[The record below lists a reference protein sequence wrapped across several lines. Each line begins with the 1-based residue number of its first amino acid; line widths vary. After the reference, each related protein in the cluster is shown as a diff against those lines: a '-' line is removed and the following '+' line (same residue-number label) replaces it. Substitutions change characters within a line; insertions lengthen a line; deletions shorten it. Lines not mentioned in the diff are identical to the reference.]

1 MFSGIMNLPPLPTK
15 FNNIL
20 LQAAR
25 EICEERTAEAVY
37 VAVEENDGGRDIAV
51 AVDGSWQKR
60 GFSSKNGVV
69 TVTSVDT
76 GKVIDV
82 DILSKHCIC
91 PNKIKH
97 LQNCKRNFDGYSVN
111 NRLVYALR
119 CIGKG
124 AESAVMFCGIMNLPP
139 PPTKFT
145 KFNNN
150 LLQAARETCEE
161 SMAEAVHE
169 AVEEN
174 EGGRDIAVAVDGSWQ
189 KRGFSSKNGV
199 VTVTSVDTGKV
210 IDVEILSKHCI
221 CPNKTKHLQNCK
233 RNFVGYSGKMELYN
247 GERETWRRKCLEDK
261 YGLRNLLDGWEIE
274 WEKRAAQFLTLHR

>member
-1 MFSGIMNLPPLPTK
+1 M
-15 FNNIL
+15 
-20 LQAAR
+20 
-25 EICEERTAEAVY
+25 
-37 VAVEENDGGRDIAV
+37 
-51 AVDGSWQKR
+51 
-60 GFSSKNGVV
+60 
-69 TVTSVDT
+69 
-76 GKVIDV
+76 
-82 DILSKHCIC
+82 
-91 PNKIKH
+91 
-97 LQNCKRNFDGYSVN
+97 
-111 NRLVYALR
+111 R

-233 RNFVGYSGKMELYN
+233 RNFVGYSGKMEVTEFSILDWKAGMEIN
-247 GERETWRRKCLEDK
+247 NFCPLPLRVVFAHGRKTVSGRSTKFPEEDFNEANTYCK
-261 YGLRNLLDGWEIE
+261 
-274 WEKRAAQFLTLHR
+274 Q

>member
-1 MFSGIMNLPPLPTK
+1 M
-15 FNNIL
+15 
-20 LQAAR
+20 
-25 EICEERTAEAVY
+25 
-37 VAVEENDGGRDIAV
+37 
-51 AVDGSWQKR
+51 
-60 GFSSKNGVV
+60 
-69 TVTSVDT
+69 
-76 GKVIDV
+76 
-82 DILSKHCIC
+82 
-91 PNKIKH
+91 
-97 LQNCKRNFDGYSVN
+97 
-111 NRLVYALR
+111 R

-139 PPTKFT
+139 PPT

-233 RNFVGYSGKMELYN
+233 RNFVGYSGKMEVTGQCPVRLMPILAPHVKSHMDDLKSTCHSDALYIIP
-247 GERETWRRKCLEDK
+247 GISSLQWRTILSK
-261 YGLRNLLDGWEIE
+261 
-274 WEKRAAQFLTLHR
+274 HM

>member
-1 MFSGIMNLPPLPTK
+1 M
-15 FNNIL
+15 
-20 LQAAR
+20 
-25 EICEERTAEAVY
+25 
-37 VAVEENDGGRDIAV
+37 
-51 AVDGSWQKR
+51 
-60 GFSSKNGVV
+60 
-69 TVTSVDT
+69 
-76 GKVIDV
+76 
-82 DILSKHCIC
+82 
-91 PNKIKH
+91 
-97 LQNCKRNFDGYSVN
+97 
-111 NRLVYALR
+111 R

-145 KFNNN
+145 KFNNI

-169 AVEEN
+169 AVGEN

-233 RNFVGYSGKMELYN
+233 RNFVGYSGKMETLSNIYLPWTYWKQRKIAWVTQTVMMSEYN
-247 GERETWRRKCLEDK
+247 NARVNPNRK
-261 YGLRNLLDGWEIE
+261 
-274 WEKRAAQFLTLHR
+274 

>member
-1 MFSGIMNLPPLPTK
+1 M
-15 FNNIL
+15 
-20 LQAAR
+20 
-25 EICEERTAEAVY
+25 
-37 VAVEENDGGRDIAV
+37 
-51 AVDGSWQKR
+51 
-60 GFSSKNGVV
+60 
-69 TVTSVDT
+69 
-76 GKVIDV
+76 
-82 DILSKHCIC
+82 
-91 PNKIKH
+91 
-97 LQNCKRNFDGYSVN
+97 
-111 NRLVYALR
+111 R

-150 LLQAARETCEE
+150 LLQAARETCKE

-233 RNFVGYSGKMELYN
+233 RNFVGYSGKMENRALRIIASAPVYIP
-247 GERETWRRKCLEDK
+247 RRVLHDD
-261 YGLRNLLDGWEIE
+261 LRIPSIPNQIR
-274 WEKRAAQFLTLHR
+274 KNSVNFQKSVRLHSNPSIQQQTDPGPSTTYRFPHLATQCPSLFPD

>member
-1 MFSGIMNLPPLPTK
+1 M
-15 FNNIL
+15 
-20 LQAAR
+20 
-25 EICEERTAEAVY
+25 
-37 VAVEENDGGRDIAV
+37 
-51 AVDGSWQKR
+51 
-60 GFSSKNGVV
+60 
-69 TVTSVDT
+69 
-76 GKVIDV
+76 
-82 DILSKHCIC
+82 
-91 PNKIKH
+91 
-97 LQNCKRNFDGYSVN
+97 
-111 NRLVYALR
+111 R

-233 RNFVGYSGKMELYN
+233 RNFVGYSGKMEVTGLKAKA
-247 GERETWRRKCLEDK
+247 EFKFKTSDK
-261 YGLRNLLDGWEIE
+261 RSEEIRPCNNLAVLTNQLKLRSP
-274 WEKRAAQFLTLHR
+274 

>member
-1 MFSGIMNLPPLPTK
+1 M
-15 FNNIL
+15 
-20 LQAAR
+20 
-25 EICEERTAEAVY
+25 
-37 VAVEENDGGRDIAV
+37 
-51 AVDGSWQKR
+51 
-60 GFSSKNGVV
+60 
-69 TVTSVDT
+69 
-76 GKVIDV
+76 
-82 DILSKHCIC
+82 
-91 PNKIKH
+91 
-97 LQNCKRNFDGYSVN
+97 
-111 NRLVYALR
+111 R

-233 RNFVGYSGKMELYN
+233 RNFVGYSGKMESSRGSYQ
-247 GERETWRRKCLEDK
+247 
-261 YGLRNLLDGWEIE
+261 
-274 WEKRAAQFLTLHR
+274 RAAPQVSCSQSCQDRYGSFRPVQEFYSPAQEFFEDIPSCYDCHR

>member
-1 MFSGIMNLPPLPTK
+1 M
-15 FNNIL
+15 
-20 LQAAR
+20 
-25 EICEERTAEAVY
+25 
-37 VAVEENDGGRDIAV
+37 
-51 AVDGSWQKR
+51 
-60 GFSSKNGVV
+60 
-69 TVTSVDT
+69 
-76 GKVIDV
+76 
-82 DILSKHCIC
+82 
-91 PNKIKH
+91 
-97 LQNCKRNFDGYSVN
+97 
-111 NRLVYALR
+111 R

-145 KFNNN
+145 KFNNI

-233 RNFVGYSGKMELYN
+233 RNFVGYSGKMEVTEQENEETIPKNLVETVNQSSIVVRMWSRCYHQDQGKWAASVSKDWSTN
-247 GERETWRRKCLEDK
+247 GRS
-261 YGLRNLLDGWEIE
+261 
-274 WEKRAAQFLTLHR
+274 LTRLQSL

>member
-1 MFSGIMNLPPLPTK
+1 M
-15 FNNIL
+15 
-20 LQAAR
+20 
-25 EICEERTAEAVY
+25 
-37 VAVEENDGGRDIAV
+37 
-51 AVDGSWQKR
+51 
-60 GFSSKNGVV
+60 
-69 TVTSVDT
+69 
-76 GKVIDV
+76 
-82 DILSKHCIC
+82 
-91 PNKIKH
+91 
-97 LQNCKRNFDGYSVN
+97 
-111 NRLVYALR
+111 R

-233 RNFVGYSGKMELYN
+233 RNFVGYSGKMEVTDCSISPVRKSTSKWTVRTADDLVKKTFKKSLN
-247 GERETWRRKCLEDK
+247 PVSDNLKSREAPSSGDSIEGSDSFHRRGRRAVENENPISLF
-261 YGLRNLLDGWEIE
+261 LRK
-274 WEKRAAQFLTLHR
+274 EKNRKSGSGACSLSNIFNKSFLTRLDQLGLKWAFVSTFFL

>member
-1 MFSGIMNLPPLPTK
+1 M
-15 FNNIL
+15 
-20 LQAAR
+20 
-25 EICEERTAEAVY
+25 
-37 VAVEENDGGRDIAV
+37 
-51 AVDGSWQKR
+51 
-60 GFSSKNGVV
+60 
-69 TVTSVDT
+69 
-76 GKVIDV
+76 
-82 DILSKHCIC
+82 
-91 PNKIKH
+91 
-97 LQNCKRNFDGYSVN
+97 
-111 NRLVYALR
+111 R

-233 RNFVGYSGKMELYN
+233 RNFVGYSGKMEVTAFFSELYLKNEDNNCSLELLMKCSNLEGADSLWN
-247 GERETWRRKCLEDK
+247 GGF
-261 YGLRNLLDGWEIE
+261 GLLWLQCILYR
-274 WEKRAAQFLTLHR
+274 LHMR